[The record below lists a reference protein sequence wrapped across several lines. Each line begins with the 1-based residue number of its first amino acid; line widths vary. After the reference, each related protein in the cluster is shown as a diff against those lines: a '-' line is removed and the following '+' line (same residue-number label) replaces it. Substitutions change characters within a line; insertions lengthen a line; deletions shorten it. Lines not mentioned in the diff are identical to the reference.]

1 MKILLNFITESL
13 GDNIAFSA
21 YADAYQKKH
30 NCDLYVKTVWSNI
43 FQTDNDKVHFISSI
57 GQEVFDKQIDIEFEF
72 VDKPLQKIIC
82 DKLDLDYKE
91 VVPRVKTETGQKF
104 EKKKKYVCISTHSTA
119 QMKYWTDGGWDKTV
133 KYLKNLGYDVYAI
146 DKYKVFGSDQKRNKI
161 PIKALDETGD
171 YPIEYRIEQIKNCD
185 FFIGLST
192 GLSWLA
198 WALGK
203 KVVMIS
209 GCTDSHSEFSSNN
222 YRVINE
228 SVCHG
233 CLNDVS
239 IDNKKRIL
247 SEGWMYCPRNKNFE
261 CSKKISF
268 EIVKQK
274 IDKCIKEINE

>member
-1 MKILLNFITESL
+1 MKILLNFVSQAL

-30 NCDLYVKTVWSNI
+30 NCDLYVKTVWSDM
-43 FQTDNDKVHFISSI
+43 FQADNDRVHFINSI
-57 GQEVFDKQIDIEFEF
+57 GQEVFDKEIDIRFEF
-72 VDKPLQKIIC
+72 VNKPLQKIIC

-91 VVPRVKTETGQKF
+91 IIPRVKTETGQKF
-104 EKKKKYVCISTHSTA
+104 EKNKKYVCISTHSTA

-146 DKYKVFGSDQKRNKI
+146 DKYEIFGAEPKLNKI
-161 PIKALDETGD
+161 PSKAFNETGNH
-171 YPIEYRIEQIKNCD
+171 PIRYRIEQLKNCD
-185 FFIGLST
+185 FFIGLSS

-209 GCTDSHSEFSSNN
+209 GCTESYNEFSSNN

-228 SVCHG
+228 NVCHG

-239 IDNKKRIL
+239 IDNKNRII
-247 SEGWMYCPRNKNFE
+247 SDGWMYCPRNKNFE

-268 EIVKQK
+268 EMVKQK
-274 IDKCIKEINE
+274 IDKCIEDL